1 MAKNVQGARM
11 MMKRSTTTGQVP
23 TEPKND
29 DHTFGWEST
38 DIYLSEL
45 YMNVVDAK
53 VFTRSTAGIT
63 QFVLTD
69 PSTGQIDPEYL
80 SVPIENNAAFAL
92 LMSTGGTESIH
103 AIPELTYDTATTTLT
118 LAGTGKFNT
127 IYEGGTSIVDK
138 YFSKTS
144 NNNFSASLNY
154 TPDAGTIL
162 SMDNKEI
169 INRHNVAGG
178 LSLSSGNGSGSNL
191 LIGTGDAVSK
201 MEAPG
206 GITLSSGE
214 DIHIGA
220 DFNIYFY
227 SNTNSGWGFR
237 KTASFADSG
246 LFNAPVIAENGTQ
259 LSAKYLGINDTADN
273 SLALGGQIAANWLRS
288 NINATFSGS
297 EFTVENDL
305 ILSALNTGAQTNILG
320 INSGSGEVT
329 MMSII
334 SDPAN
339 NRVLTSNGT
348 NPNQAQAESSL
359 LYNGVTLIN
368 GTGSST
374 TTIAKG
380 YIETQTQ
387 SGGYIDLRY
396 RDTGLMT
403 RLQTISSRLDIS
415 LATNGSPGSLISVL
429 RLNSN
434 GDLTITG
441 DINAD
446 NYPPISDI
454 RLKNKEED
462 ITSTLNNLL
471 KLETIKFNWKYKDEG
486 SHYGLIA
493 QDVEKY
499 FPETIIEKE
508 QFLQNDNNGK
518 IYKAINYYE
527 FVPIIINS
535 MKEQQVIIDDL
546 KKEIELLKNK

>member
-288 NINATFSGS
+288 D
-297 EFTVENDL
+297 ENDTYSAVLKMTGLSPSTSNIKFITINGSDELEETTL
-305 ILSALNTGAQTNILG
+305 ITNTG
-320 INSGSGEVT
+320 
-329 MMSII
+329 
-334 SDPAN
+334 D
-339 NRVLTSNGT
+339 NRVLTSTANAQING
-348 NPNQAQAESSL
+348 ESSL
-359 LYNGVTLIN
+359 LYDGIALSLS
-368 GTGSST
+368 TGGAAY
-374 TTIAKG
+374 TTIEKG
-380 YIETQTQ
+380 NIVLSTNTGGANITFLQQNLSYQ
-387 SGGYIDLRY
+387 SIIYFDDNYVSTPSIIYSIMSTDLF
-396 RDTGLMT
+396 LMT
-403 RLQTISSRLDIS
+403 ADGDFHLAGDIVD
-415 LATNGSPGSLISVL
+415 NGSGLI
-429 RLNSN
+429 
-434 GDLTITG
+434 
-441 DINAD
+441 
-446 NYPPISDI
+446 PSDI
-454 RLKNKEED
+454 RLKNIKEEV
-462 ITSTLNNLL
+462 TTTLDKLL
-471 KLETIKFNWKYKDEG
+471 KLDAIKYEWKYRENDKDL
-486 SHYGLIA
+486 HYGLIA
-493 QDVEKY
+493 QNVEKY
-499 FPETIIEKE
+499 FPDIIKET
-508 QFLQNDNNGK
+508 FLPFYSNNNNIKYKTIKYNDLT
-518 IYKAINYYE
+518 
-527 FVPIIINS
+527 PIIITA
-535 MKEQQVIIDDL
+535 MKEQQVMINNL
-546 KKEIELLKNK
+546 KKEIEILKNK